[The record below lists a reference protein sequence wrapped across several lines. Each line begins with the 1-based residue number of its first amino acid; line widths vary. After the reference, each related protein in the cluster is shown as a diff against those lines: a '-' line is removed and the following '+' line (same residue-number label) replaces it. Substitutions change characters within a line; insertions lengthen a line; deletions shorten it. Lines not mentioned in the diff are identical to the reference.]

1 MSTFN
6 NVTVAIKRSDPSLT
20 YFFVAPMRP
29 PRRRSVSLHRGFRVE
44 GQKDSKF
51 YTLPRTDSKI
61 QNFFKMTS
69 EKENERKVSKLK
81 FLQKGIYVVALFIL
95 ILLLLVQTIQCVVKF
110 AKGPT
115 YISSE
120 IVPQKEAGFPA
131 LTICP
136 ESNKYKEDV
145 LLAHGIASEKRYNY
159 KTDLNWSSNQTGVT
173 ESELFHLASRNL
185 SEIVKRVYIR
195 YFKADVRYKYV
206 CIQSHVMKNA
216 FQEEG
221 STNVVLNLDDPATNP
236 SIQEQR
242 HRGFGRC
249 YTLYPAEEI
258 LKLGVY
264 YYKMDL

>member
-1 MSTFN
+1 
-6 NVTVAIKRSDPSLT
+6 
-20 YFFVAPMRP
+20 
-29 PRRRSVSLHRGFRVE
+29 
-44 GQKDSKF
+44 
-51 YTLPRTDSKI
+51 
-61 QNFFKMTS
+61 MTS
-69 EKENERKVSKLK
+69 EKENERKITKLK

-110 AKGPT
+110 ARGPT

-145 LLAHGIASEKRYNY
+145 LLAHGISSEKRYNY
-159 KTDLNWSSNQTGVT
+159 KTDLNWTSNQDDVT
-173 ESELFHLASRNL
+173 ESDLFHLATRNL
-185 SEIVKRVYIR
+185 SEIVKRVYVR
-195 YFKADVRYKYV
+195 YFKADVRYMK
-206 CIQSHVMKNA
+206 IQFFSLHKCD
-216 FQEEG
+216 FQEDG
-221 STNVVLNLDDPATNP
+221 STNTVLDLSDPATNP

-249 YTLYPAEEI
+249 YTLYPDEKI
-258 LKLGVY
+258 QKLGVY